1 MLSAVRGC
9 GWCKLIHDLDP
20 TPVGITW
27 FWLVLKYANESTF
40 TFSGYHTSWPHMT
53 FDIHLWPLTLWTC
66 KSFHIISIM
75 YHDSPIALCT
85 SRSRSRTG
93 KQNKPNLVPTGLF
106 KIQLFK
112 WGEFYILGT
121 SYNLTSD
128 DLRPW
133 YRVSQK
139 CRTCLRPYISKI
151 IARYV
156 NFKTSLE
163 RKKTLGKLFWY
174 QIQLN
179 LQHLCTLRWPYCLT
193 IIGCNFVL
201 NDLLHQTLISH
212 NGP

>member
-1 MLSAVRGC
+1 
-9 GWCKLIHDLDP
+9 
-20 TPVGITW
+20 
-27 FWLVLKYANESTF
+27 
-40 TFSGYHTSWPHMT
+40 
-53 FDIHLWPLTLWTC
+53 
-66 KSFHIISIM
+66 M
-75 YHDSPIALCT
+75 YIKKQ
-85 SRSRSRTG
+85 
-93 KQNKPNLVPTGLF
+93 KQNKPNSVPTGLF

-133 YRVSQK
+133 YWVSQK

-151 IARYV
+151 IVRYV

-174 QIQLN
+174 QIQPN

-201 NDLLHQTLISH
+201 NDWSVASNIDIIQLDLSLPFHSCTFDDITITSSCSRG
-212 NGP
+212 NPFFFDNS